1 MVLRRILNSLGFGG
15 VDVDTVLSTPAT
27 RPGGA
32 FSGQVRLHAK
42 GDVEITSVQLLL
54 VANSG
59 GTQLELARYPVA
71 DRLPLTGGTGHAVG
85 FHLATPYAA
94 PVTLVYGHPMP
105 GVAVGVRTEVT
116 VAQGS
121 AKTDFD
127 PLGMEPTEI
136 QQAVLDALGTIG
148 CRFVRSEL
156 RPGSPTTQAI
166 TFYAPVP
173 QGQPVGPHIPQLAFT
188 FAADPQ
194 GLTVVAELAGRPG
207 PGEVHRVTE
216 PEFRQLIAQPAQ
228 WIELVDGWVRRALD
242 RVAALPDQDPGS
254 FMRPPVQAGPG
265 APGQPRKPYAYPGQG
280 SGGYRYGG
288 YRGAGTMIGAGLGGA
303 ALGFLGG
310 MIVGDMIHDAMT
322 PDVAADAAAGDGQDP
337 AATDAQ
343 DAGTA
348 DTYADTGYDQG
359 QGGPDSGGG
368 YEAGGYDPGG
378 YDSGGFDSGF
388 GDFGDF

>member
-1 MVLRRILNSLGFGG
+1 MVLRRILSSLGFGG

-59 GTQLELARYPVA
+59 GEVELGRYPVA
-71 DRLPLTGGTGHAVG
+71 DRLALTGGTGHAIG
-85 FHLATPYAA
+85 FHLATPYAT

-105 GVAVGVRTEVT
+105 GVTVGVRTEVT

-127 PLGMEPTEI
+127 PLGVEPTEI
-136 QQAVLDALGTIG
+136 AQYVLDALGTIG
-148 CRFVRSEL
+148 SRFARSEL
-156 RPGSPTTQAI
+156 RPGSPVTQAI

-173 QGQPVGPHIPQLAFT
+173 QGQPVGPHIPQLVFT
-188 FAADPQ
+188 LAADPQ
-194 GLTVVAELAGRPG
+194 GLTVAAGVAGRAG
-207 PGEVHRVTE
+207 PGDVHRVTE
-216 PEFRQLIAQPAQ
+216 EQFRALIAQPAQ

-242 RVAALPDQDPGS
+242 RVAAVPDQDPGS
-254 FMRPPVQAGPG
+254 FMRPPVQAGP
-265 APGQPRKPYAYPGQG
+265 ATPGQPRQPYNYPAQG
-280 SGGYRYGG
+280 AGGYRYGG
-288 YRGAGTMIGAGLGGA
+288 YRGTGTLIGAGLGGA

-310 MIVGDMIHDAMT
+310 MVIGDMIHDALT
-322 PDVAADAAAGDGQDP
+322 PDVAPDTAAA
-337 AATDAQ
+337 DAQ
-343 DAGTA
+343 DPGA
-348 DTYADTGYDQG
+348 DTYADTGYAEQG
-359 QGGPDSGGG
+359 QGPESGG
-368 YEAGGYDPGG
+368 YEAGG

>member
-1 MVLRRILNSLGFGG
+1 MVLRRILSSLGFGG
-15 VDVDTVLSTPAT
+15 VDVDTVLSTPAA

-54 VANSG
+54 VANAG
-59 GTQLELARYPVA
+59 GGEVELGRYPVA
-71 DRLPLTGGTGHAVG
+71 DRLALTGGTGHAVG
-85 FHLATPYAA
+85 FHLATPYAT

-105 GVAVGVRTEVT
+105 GVTVGVRTEVT

-127 PLGMEPTEI
+127 PLGVEPTEI
-136 QQAVLDALGTIG
+136 AQYVLDALGTIG
-148 CRFVRSEL
+148 SRFARSEL
-156 RPGSPTTQAI
+156 RPGSPVTQAI

-173 QGQPVGPHIPQLAFT
+173 QGQPVGPHIPQLVFT
-188 FAADPQ
+188 LAADPQ
-194 GLTVVAELAGRPG
+194 GLTVAAGVAGRAG
-207 PGEVHRVTE
+207 PGDVHRVSE
-216 PEFRQLIAQPAQ
+216 EQFRALVAQPVQ

-254 FMRPPVQAGPG
+254 FMRPPVQAGPA
-265 APGQPRKPYAYPGQG
+265 APGQPRQPYAYPAQG
-280 SGGYRYGG
+280 GGGYRYGG
-288 YRGAGTMIGAGLGGA
+288 YRGTGTLIGAGLGGA

-310 MIVGDMIHDAMT
+310 MVIGDMIHDALT
-322 PDVAADAAAGDGQDP
+322 PDVAPDAAA
-337 AATDAQ
+337 ADAQ

-348 DTYADTGYDQG
+348 DAQDPGTADTYADPGYAGQG
-359 QGGPDSGGG
+359 QGPESGG

-388 GDFGDF
+388 GDF